1 MKLFKIATEAI
12 DIYRGDTSQYD
23 INDYNP
29 AHGTKTLQKD
39 LASSMAYGPG
49 IYFVS
54 HKDIAEMYGP
64 HITKKSIQSPNLIS
78 ESSKP
83 FNKKQIYNILKSLPK
98 ETLTIASSNW
108 DENYQ
113 KGLNLLI
120 DSIVSA
126 GEPINQILTIWAD
139 VFSHQNPNAFI
150 QLMVNNQIDGITIE
164 KTDSTNQIAT
174 YYVIYNKQ
182 VLL

>member
-1 MKLFKIATEAI
+1 MKLYKIAT
-12 DIYRGDTSQYD
+12 DVYRGDTAQYD

-29 AHGTKTLQKD
+29 AHGTKSLGKD

-64 HITKKSIQSPNLIS
+64 HITKKSLQSPNLIS
-78 ESSKP
+78 PSSKP
-83 FNKKQIYNILKSLPK
+83 FNKKQIQNILKSAPK
-98 ETLTIASSNW
+98 ETLIIASSNW

-120 DSIVSA
+120 DSITNS
-126 GEPINQILTIWAD
+126 GNPINQILSIWAD

-150 QLMVNNQIDGITIE
+150 QLMVDNKIDGITID
-164 KTDSTNQIAT
+164 KTDSSNQIAT

-182 VLL
+182 ILS